1 MGKGLGF
8 QLDASSSVYNC
19 TKTKTY
25 IDNINFNRSNIS
37 KSTEVI
43 VPTAFCVLLLPEYS
57 VLTNMFKET
66 VFKSER
72 LFRRRKDA
80 YQESL

>member
-1 MGKGLGF
+1 MGKSLGF
-8 QLDASSSVYNC
+8 QLDASSTVYNC
-19 TKTKTY
+19 AKTKTY
-25 IDNINFNRSNIS
+25 ADNINFNGSNIS

-57 VLTNMFKET
+57 VLSNIFKET

>member
-1 MGKGLGF
+1 MGKSLGF
-8 QLDASSSVYNC
+8 QLDASSTVYNC
-19 TKTKTY
+19 AKTKTY
-25 IDNINFNRSNIS
+25 VDNINFNGSNIS

-57 VLTNMFKET
+57 VLSNIFKET

>member
-1 MGKGLGF
+1 M
-8 QLDASSSVYNC
+8 QAHVYNC
-19 TKTKTY
+19 AETKTY

-43 VPTAFCVLLLPEYS
+43 VPTTFCVLLLPEYL
-57 VLTNMFKET
+57 VLTNIYKET

-72 LFRRRKDA
+72 LFRRRKDT

>member
-1 MGKGLGF
+1 MGKSLGF
-8 QLDASSSVYNC
+8 QLDASSTVYNC
-19 TKTKTY
+19 AKTKTY
-25 IDNINFNRSNIS
+25 IDNINFNGSNIS
-37 KSTEVI
+37 KFTEVI

-57 VLTNMFKET
+57 VLSNIFKET